1 MGARLQVMKGKR
13 VVLGVTGG
21 IAAYKAAEL
30 ARMLVRNGAETRVAM
45 TKNATNFVTP
55 LTFEAL
61 TGNRVVWNQFDSL
74 NDPMDHISW
83 GQDADIIIV
92 APATANFLAKTALGI
107 ADDFLSTMMVAATA
121 PVLVCPAMNDRMLEH
136 PAVRENLHVLRKRG
150 VAVMEPGTGDLACG
164 TVGPGR
170 LPEPEDILDRAL
182 AVIAPKDLEG
192 RTILITAGP
201 TMEPMDPVRF
211 ISNRS
216 SGKMGYALARIAS
229 RRGASVILVSGPT
242 GLKPP
247 SGVTFVDVRSAEE
260 MRAAVLEHWTTCDA
274 VIKAAAVAD
283 YRPREASGRK
293 VKKGKDDRVLEL
305 VCNPDIL
312 AELGKEREDGACVL
326 VGFAAETESLLENAQ
341 EKLQR
346 KNVDMIVAN
355 DVSRPD
361 AGFDVDTNLVN
372 ILHRGGDVETL
383 SMMTKEEVADRILDR
398 ILELWKD
405 GPPLKRS

>member
-1 MGARLQVMKGKR
+1 MMNGKR
-13 VVLGVTGG
+13 IILGVTGG

-30 ARMLVRNGAETRVAM
+30 ARLLVRNGAETKVAM
-45 TKNATNFVTP
+45 TKNAAKFVTP

-61 TGNRVVWNQFDSL
+61 TGNRVVREQFDPL

-83 GQDADIIIV
+83 GQEADLIIV
-92 APATANFLAKTALGI
+92 APATADFIAKMALGI
-107 ADDFLSTMMVAATA
+107 ADDFLSTMVIAATA
-121 PVLVCPAMNDRMLEH
+121 PILVCPAMNDRMLMH
-136 PAVRENLHVLRKRG
+136 PAVQENLQVLRERG
-150 VAVMEPGTGDLACG
+150 IAVMDPGTGDLACG
-164 TVGPGR
+164 ASGPGR

-182 AVIAPKDLEG
+182 AVLAPKDLEG
-192 RTILITAGP
+192 RTILVTAGP
-201 TMEPMDPVRF
+201 TIESMDPVRF

-229 RRGASVILVSGPT
+229 RRGASVVLVSGPT

-247 SGVTFVDVRSAEE
+247 SGVTFVDVLSAED
-260 MRAAVLEHWTTCDA
+260 MRAAVLARWTECDA

-283 YRPREASGRK
+283 YRPRETSGRK
-293 VKKGKDDRVLEL
+293 VKKGPEGRVLDL

-312 AELGKEREDGACVL
+312 AELGRDREDGACVL

-346 KNVDMIVAN
+346 KNVDIIVAN

-361 AGFDVDTNLVN
+361 AGFDADTNLVN
-372 ILHRGGDVETL
+372 ILHRDGRVEAL
-383 SMMTKEEVADRILDR
+383 PMMTKDEVADRILDR
-398 ILELWKD
+398 IAEKWKQD
-405 GPPLKRS
+405 PPGKRS

>member
-1 MGARLQVMKGKR
+1 MKGKR

>member
-1 MGARLQVMKGKR
+1 MKGKR
-13 VVLGVTGG
+13 IILGVTGG

-30 ARMLVRNGAETRVAM
+30 ARVLVRNGAETRVAM
-45 TKNATNFVTP
+45 TENAAKFVTP

-61 TGNRVVWNQFDSL
+61 TGNRVVLKQFDSL

-83 GQDADIIIV
+83 GQGSNLIIV

-121 PVLVCPAMNDRMLEH
+121 PILLCPAMNDRMLEN
-136 PAVRENLHVLRKRG
+136 PAVRENLSVLCKRG

-164 TVGPGR
+164 TIGPGR
-170 LPEPEDILDRAL
+170 LPDPEDILERAL
-182 AVIAPKDLEG
+182 AVLAPKDLEG
-192 RTILITAGP
+192 RTVLVTAGP
-201 TMEPMDPVRF
+201 TMEPIDPVRF

-229 RRGASVILVSGPT
+229 RRGASVVLVSGPT

-247 SGVTFVDVRSAEE
+247 SGVAFVAIRSAED
-260 MRAAVLEHWTTCDA
+260 MRAAVLEHWTKCDA

-283 YRPREASGRK
+283 YRPREAFGQK
-293 VKKGKDDRVLEL
+293 VKKGKEDLVLEL
-305 VCNPDIL
+305 ACNPDIL
-312 AELGKEREDGACVL
+312 AELGRERGNGACIL

-346 KNVDMIVAN
+346 KNLDMIVAN

-361 AGFDVDTNLVN
+361 AGFDADNNLVN
-372 ILHRGGDVETL
+372 ILHRDGRVEAL
-383 SMMTKEEVADRILDR
+383 PMMTKEEVAGRILDR
-398 ILELWKD
+398 LAEQWKE